1 METTTGFIRS
11 IVAEK
16 ELCNLFKPFPKFSP
30 YIGENYF
37 DSNKRVLTVE
47 FAYSEETPKN
57 ISVANNIFSSKESF
71 LQHAEEFDSV
81 SAPQKTLFGN
91 TPASTRLR
99 KRIRMHL
106 PKHNIEDI
114 AFYYFLPFSIVRNST
129 KINPNDK
136 KIATELFEEIVKI
149 LKPQQ
154 IVFFG
159 NVILNNDIAAFLEH
173 QKISFETI
181 SLRADFSSRSYNAQ
195 DISDS
200 PSKKHGLQK
209 LVQISSIIKSK
220 IDFIPSEIR
229 DSVIE
234 LLDEIDFM
242 NKGTS
247 RANASD
253 VLQDKK
259 IQKYIFLKDIV
270 QELKAINKKMYMK
283 DLATLLNA
291 NDFRSA
297 IGKQFDPYSRG
308 VYKLV
313 DATINYFKGIN
324 SSENTNDLA
333 QNIKERFIP
342 NTLTDDGNTIS
353 AALMSIPL
361 ERKHGYKSVSLNI
374 SYSKLQEE
382 RNRIF
387 GDNIPSDYAPKIGT
401 NYD

>member
-1 METTTGFIRS
+1 METTTGLIRS
-11 IVAEK
+11 IVAQK
-16 ELCNLFKPFPKFSP
+16 ELSNLFNPFPKFIP

-47 FAYSEETPKN
+47 FAYSEDTPKN
-57 ISVANNIFSSKESF
+57 ISIANNIFSSKESL
-71 LQHAEEFDSV
+71 LQHVEEFDSV
-81 SAPQKTLFGN
+81 SVPQKTLLGN

-136 KIATELFEEIVKI
+136 KIATELFEEIIKI

-159 NVILNNDIAAFLEH
+159 NVILNNDIAAFLEQ

-181 SLRADFSSRSYNAQ
+181 SLRADFSSRSYNAE

-220 IDFIPSEIR
+220 IDFIPNEIR

-283 DLATLLNA
+283 DLGRLLNA

-308 VYKLV
+308 VYNLV
-313 DATINYFKGIN
+313 DATINYYSTNK
-324 SSENTNDLA
+324 STNDWA
-333 QNIKERFIP
+333 QDIKERFIP
-342 NTLTDDGNTIS
+342 NTQTDDGNTIS
-353 AALMSIPL
+353 ATLMAIPL
-361 ERKHGYKSVSLNI
+361 ERKYGYKSVNLNT
-374 SYSKLQEE
+374 SYGYDNIQEE

-387 GDNIPSDYAPKIGT
+387 GDNIPSDYAPKNAT
-401 NYD
+401 NND

>member
-1 METTTGFIRS
+1 MALFHRLIARS
-11 IVAEK
+11 EK
-16 ELCNLFKPFPKFSP
+16 ITEIFKYFPQFTP
-30 YIGENYF
+30 YIGSNYF
-37 DSNKRVLTVE
+37 NTETRVLTVE
-47 FAYSEETPKN
+47 FAAFTPPKKNSSYTNTHFSEKKSLLHEEKKQESSLPQLV
-57 ISVANNIFSSKESF
+57 ISG
-71 LQHAEEFDSV
+71 DGPTSV
-81 SAPQKTLFGN
+81 
-91 TPASTRLR
+91 RLR
-99 KRIRMHL
+99 KRIRAHI
-106 PKHNIEDI
+106 HNTSVEDI
-114 AFYYFLPFSIVRNST
+114 AFYYFLPFPVIRSIT

-136 KIATELFEEIVKI
+136 KIATELFKELVLV
-149 LKPQQ
+149 LKPLQ

-159 NVILNNDIAAFLEH
+159 NMIFNEEIAAFLEQ

-195 DISDS
+195 NPSDS
-200 PSKKHGLQK
+200 TSQKHGLQK

-220 IDFIPSEIR
+220 IDFIPNEVR
-229 DSVIE
+229 DSVKE

-247 RANASD
+247 KVNASD
-253 VLQDKK
+253 VQQDKK

-283 DLATLLNA
+283 DLGLLLNA

-313 DATINYFKGIN
+313 DATISYYSTNK
-324 SSENTNDLA
+324 SSNDLA
-333 QNIKERFIP
+333 QNIKESFIP
-342 NTLTDDGNTIS
+342 NTQTDERNTVS

-361 ERKHGYKSVSLNI
+361 ERKYGYKSVNLNI
-374 SYSKLQEE
+374 SYDKLQEE

-387 GDNIPSDYAPKIGT
+387 GENIPSDYAPKKAI
-401 NYD
+401 NND

>member
-16 ELCNLFKPFPKFSP
+16 ELRDLFKPFPKFSP

-37 DSNKRVLTVE
+37 DTNKRVLTVE
-47 FAYSEETPKN
+47 FAYSEEPPKT

-114 AFYYFLPFSIVRNST
+114 AFYYFLPFSTNST
-129 KINPNDK
+129 KANPNDK

-154 IVFFG
+154 VVFFG
-159 NVILNNDIAAFLEH
+159 NVILNNDIATFLEQ

-200 PSKKHGLQK
+200 ASKKHGLPK
-209 LVQISSIIKSK
+209 LVQISSVIKSK
-220 IDFIPSEIR
+220 IDFIPNEIR
-229 DSVIE
+229 DSVKE

-270 QELKAINKKMYMK
+270 QELKSINKKMYMK
-283 DLATLLNA
+283 DLALLLNA

-313 DATINYFKGIN
+313 DATISYFKGIDT
-324 SSENTNDLA
+324 SENSNDLV
-333 QNIKERFIP
+333 QDIKDRFIP
-342 NTLTDDGNTIS
+342 NTQTDDGSTIS

-374 SYSKLQEE
+374 SYNKLQEE
-382 RNRIF
+382 RHRIF
-387 GDNIPSDYAPKIGT
+387 GENIPCDYAPKIGT

>member
-1 METTTGFIRS
+1 MKQWF
-11 IVAEK
+11 
-16 ELCNLFKPFPKFSP
+16 FK
-30 YIGENYF
+30 I
-37 DSNKRVLTVE
+37 T
-47 FAYSEETPKN
+47 AY
-57 ISVANNIFSSKESF
+57 
-71 LQHAEEFDSV
+71 
-81 SAPQKTLFGN
+81 
-91 TPASTRLR
+91 
-99 KRIRMHL
+99 
-106 PKHNIEDI
+106 
-114 AFYYFLPFSIVRNST
+114 
-129 KINPNDK
+129 
-136 KIATELFEEIVKI
+136 
-149 LKPQQ
+149 
-154 IVFFG
+154 
-159 NVILNNDIAAFLEH
+159 
-173 QKISFETI
+173 
-181 SLRADFSSRSYNAQ
+181 AD
-195 DISDS
+195 
-200 PSKKHGLQK
+200 
-209 LVQISSIIKSK
+209 
-220 IDFIPSEIR
+220 
-229 DSVIE
+229 E

-387 GDNIPSDYAPKIGT
+387 GDNIPSDYAPKNAT
-401 NYD
+401 NND

>member
-1 METTTGFIRS
+1 METTTGLLRSFIAQNNLS
-11 IVAEK
+11 
-16 ELCNLFKPFPKFSP
+16 NLFYPFPKFTP

-37 DSNKRVLTVE
+37 DSNNRVLTVE
-47 FAYSEETPKN
+47 FAYSEETQKN
-57 ISVANNIFSSKESF
+57 ISIANNIFSSKESF
-71 LQHAEEFDSV
+71 LQHVEEFDSV
-81 SAPQKTLFGN
+81 SSLPQKNLLGN

-99 KRIRMHL
+99 KRIRMYL

-129 KINPNDK
+129 KVNPNDK
-136 KIATELFEEIVKI
+136 KIATELFEEVVKI

-154 IVFFG
+154 VVFFG
-159 NVILNNDIAAFLEH
+159 NVILNNDIAAFLEQ

-195 DISDS
+195 NPSDS
-200 PSKKHGLQK
+200 TSQKHGLQK

-220 IDFIPSEIR
+220 IDFIPNEVR
-229 DSVIE
+229 DSVKE

-247 RANASD
+247 KINASD
-253 VLQDKK
+253 VQQDKK

-283 DLATLLNA
+283 DLGLLLNA

-313 DATINYFKGIN
+313 DATISYYSTNK
-324 SSENTNDLA
+324 SSNDLA
-333 QNIKERFIP
+333 QNIKESFIP
-342 NTLTDDGNTIS
+342 NTQIDDRNTVS

-361 ERKHGYKSVSLNI
+361 ERKYGYKSVNLNI
-374 SYSKLQEE
+374 SYDKLQEE

-387 GDNIPSDYAPKIGT
+387 GENIPSNYAPKNAT
-401 NYD
+401 SND